1 MITSKSVAA
10 DKLESRLKGRIAELE
25 KSNIELR
32 ARLLEY
38 KHSEEAMG
46 KSEEKFE
53 YTSPQGKECR
63 FNTRIV
69 PEFVDDEVTSVLA
82 ISRDNTGIKEAKI
95 KIKET
100 LDNLEELVEDRTA
113 HSEKAY
119 ISLKESEKGLAEAQ
133 KIVHPGNRNWNIV
146 TSESYRSDDIY
157 QIFGCSPQEF
167 WATYDEFLSYVHPN
181 DKDYVN
187 NAVKG
192 ALDGKLYSIGHR
204 FILASGEERIVHEQG
219 EVIFGEG
226 KIRNSGIDIIGDIP
240 WGTHFCQ
247 FYQTKED
254 LMDVLVPYFKAGL
267 ENNEFCMWVTSRPLG
282 VEEAKK
288 ALRRAVPDLDT
299 YLEKGQIEII
309 PYNHWYVQEGSFD
322 SERVLNGWIEKLNKA
337 LANGYEGLRLSG
349 NIFWLEKKDW
359 NDFVD
364 YEEEV
369 DRVIGNYRMIALCTY
384 CLEKCNST
392 EIVDVVINH
401 QFALIKREGKWEQI
415 ESSKRKI
422 AEKTALQAAKDWKYT
437 FDAVPDL
444 IAIIDTEYRV
454 VRANR
459 AMAAKL
465 GVTPEECVGLTCYRA
480 IHGTN
485 EPPSFCPHKQLLKD
499 GIEHT
504 TEVCEDCL
512 GGHFLVSASPL
523 HDSEGKLIG
532 SVHVAHDISGLKQ
545 AEEALIRS
553 ENEFRTLAENSP
565 DLIARFDGQNRHLY
579 VNPVSVEIYGHSQE
593 EVIGKTHSE
602 LGRDPEQIKFW
613 EEHHEKVFATGKPE
627 TVEFEYTSPQ
637 GKKYYFNT
645 RIVPEFVD
653 GEVASVLA
661 ISRDIT
667 DIKEAEIRLKE
678 TLDNLEELVEDRTA
692 QLKKAYQSL
701 KESEK
706 GLAEAQKI
714 AHLGNW
720 NWNIVTNELYW
731 SDEIYRIFGY
741 TPQEFGP
748 TYDTFLSYVH
758 PNDKDYVNNAVK
770 GALDGKPYS
779 IDHRIILAGG
789 EERIVHEQGEV
800 IFGEGNV
807 PVRMMGIVQDIT
819 GRKKAEK
826 ALESANA
833 YNRSLIEASLD
844 PLVTIGSDG
853 KVTDVNK
860 ATELVTGYNRSELIG
875 TDFSDYFTEPEK
887 AREGYEHIFREG
899 LVRDYALEIQHR
911 DGHITPVLYN
921 ASVYRD
927 EGGEVIGIFAA
938 ARDVTEHK
946 RAEKALKLANA
957 YNRSLIEASIDP
969 LVTIGPDGKITDVNN
984 STESITGYSRK
995 ELIGTDFSD
1004 YFTKPEKARE
1014 GYQHVFQKGMVRDY
1028 PLEIRHKYG
1037 HITPVL
1043 YNASVYR
1050 DENGEVIGV
1059 FAAARDITELKKAEE
1074 KIQTLASVVESS
1086 NDAIIT
1092 ESLDGIITSWN
1103 KGAEQVYGYSAEEV
1117 LGKNM
1122 SILEPDHLKGEIKQL
1137 ADKVKQGKK
1146 VQHHETLRLKKD
1158 GKILNISVTLSPVF
1172 DVSGKLVA
1180 ISNIAGDITEKK
1192 ISENLLHEK
1201 QIAEVAN
1208 RTKNDFLAN
1217 MSHELRTPLNSII
1230 GFSDML
1236 YEQVYGEL
1244 NQKQRRA
1251 VGNISNSGKH
1261 LLNLINGILDL
1272 SKIEANKME
1281 LNYREFELA
1290 AKLDLIRNVLCPIAD
1305 KKNIEIEIDMDSR
1318 LTRIRAD
1325 EDKFTRIMYNLVD
1338 NAIKFSYEN
1347 SLVKIRARKKGDLVE
1362 ITVKDTG
1369 IGIKAEDQHKL
1380 FKPFSQV
1387 NSFSSKKFQGT
1398 GLGLSLVKQ
1407 IVNLHGGYVWFR
1419 SEQGEGSTF
1428 AFAIPIATK
1437 VKVLAYCH

>member
-1 MITSKSVAA
+1 MITSKSIAA
-10 DKLESRLKGRIAELE
+10 DELESRLKGRIAELE

-32 ARLLEY
+32 AKLLEY
-38 KHSEEAMG
+38 KHSEEAMS

-53 YTSPQGKECR
+53 YTSPQGKEYR
-63 FNTRIV
+63 FNARIV
-69 PEFVDDEVTSVLA
+69 PEFVAGEVASALA
-82 ISRDNTGIKEAKI
+82 ISRDITDIKEAKARL
-95 KIKET
+95 KET

-113 HSEKAY
+113 QLEKVY
-119 ISLKESEKGLAEAQ
+119 RSLKESEKGLAEAQ
-133 KIVHPGNRNWNIV
+133 KIAHLGNWNIV
-146 TSESYRSDDIY
+146 TNELYRSDEIY
-157 QIFGCSPQEF
+157 RIFGCNPQEF
-167 WATYDEFLSYVHPN
+167 GATYDAFLSYVHPE
-181 DKDYVN
+181 DQDYAN
-187 NAVKG
+187 NAVNG
-192 ALDGKLYSIGHR
+192 VLDGKPYSIDHR
-204 FILASGEERIVHEQG
+204 IVLAGGEERIVHEQG

-226 KIRNSGIDIIGDIP
+226 KIRNSGIDIVGDIP

-254 LMDVLVPYFKAGL
+254 LKEVLVPYFKAGL
-267 ENNEFCMWVTSRPLG
+267 ENNEFCMWITSESMD
-282 VEEAKK
+282 VEEVKE
-288 ALRRAVPDLDT
+288 ALRKAVPDIDA
-299 YLEKGQIEII
+299 YLGKGQIEII
-309 PYNHWYVQEGSFD
+309 PYIHWYVNEGVFD
-322 SERVLNGWIEKLNKA
+322 SKRVLKGWIEKLDNA
-337 LANGYEGLRLSG
+337 LENGYDGSRLSG
-349 NIFWLEKKDW
+349 NTFWLEKGNWD
-359 NDFVD
+359 DFVG
-364 YEEEV
+364 YEEEI
-369 DRVIGNYRMIALCTY
+369 DRVLGNYRMIALCTY
-384 CLEKCNST
+384 SLDRCNST
-392 EIVDVVINH
+392 EIIDIVVNH
-401 QFALIKREGKWEQI
+401 QFALIKKQGEWEQI
-415 ESSKRKI
+415 ESSRSKR
-422 AEKTALQAAKDWKYT
+422 AEEAVAQAARHWEYT
-437 FDAVPDL
+437 FDAIPDL
-444 IAIIDTEYRV
+444 IAILDNQYRI
-454 VRANR
+454 VRANK
-459 AMAAKL
+459 AMASKFN
-465 GVTPEECVGLTCYRA
+465 VTPEGCEGLTCYEA
-480 IHGTN
+480 VHGSG
-485 EPPSFCPHKQLLKD
+485 EPPSFCPHRQLLKD
-499 GIEHT
+499 GLEHT
-504 TEVCEDCL
+504 AEVCEDCL
-512 GGHFLVSASPL
+512 GGYFLVSVSPL

-532 SVHVAHDISGLKQ
+532 SVHVAHDINERKQ

-565 DLIARFDGQNRHLY
+565 DLIARFDRQNRHLY
-579 VNPVSVEIYGHSQE
+579 INPVSVEIYGHPQE
-593 EVIGKTHSE
+593 KVIGKTHSE

-613 EEHHEKVFATGKPE
+613 KEQHEKVFATGKPE
-627 TVEFEYTSPQ
+627 TMEFEYTSPQ

-645 RIVPEFVD
+645 QIVPEFVD

-678 TLDNLEELVEDRTA
+678 TLDNLEELVEDRTS
-692 QLKKAYQSL
+692 QLEKAYRSL

-731 SDEIYRIFGY
+731 SDEIYRIFGCI
-741 TPQEFGP
+741 PQEFGA
-748 TYDTFLSYVH
+748 TYDMFLSYVH
-758 PNDKDYVNNAVK
+758 PDDKDYVNNAVK

-807 PVRMMGIVQDIT
+807 PVRMNGVVQDIT
-819 GRKKAEK
+819 ERKK
-826 ALESANA
+826 
-833 YNRSLIEASLD
+833 
-844 PLVTIGSDG
+844 V
-853 KVTDVNK
+853 
-860 ATELVTGYNRSELIG
+860 
-875 TDFSDYFTEPEK
+875 
-887 AREGYEHIFREG
+887 
-899 LVRDYALEIQHR
+899 
-911 DGHITPVLYN
+911 
-921 ASVYRD
+921 
-927 EGGEVIGIFAA
+927 
-938 ARDVTEHK
+938 
-946 RAEKALKLANA
+946 EKALKLANA

-1004 YFTKPEKARE
+1004 YFTEPEKARE
-1014 GYQHVFQKGMVRDY
+1014 GYQHVFQNGLVRNY
-1028 PLEIRHKYG
+1028 PLEIRHKCG

-1050 DENGEVIGV
+1050 DETGEVIGV

-1074 KIQTLASVVESS
+1074 KIQKLANVVESS

-1092 ESLDGIITSWN
+1092 GSLDGVITSWN
-1103 KGAEQVYGYSAEEV
+1103 KGAEQVYGYLAEEV

-1122 SILEPDHLKGEIKQL
+1122 SILEPDNLKGEIKQL

-1146 VQHHETLRLKKD
+1146 VQHHETLRLKK
-1158 GKILNISVTLSPVF
+1158 GGTIVNISVTLSPVF

-1201 QIAEVAN
+1201 QMAEVAN

-1236 YEQVYGEL
+1236 YEQAYGEL
-1244 NQKQRRA
+1244 NRKQLRA
-1251 VGNISNSGKH
+1251 IGNISNSGKH

-1290 AKLDLIRNVLCPIAD
+1290 AKLDLIRNVLYPVAD
-1305 KKNIEIEIDMDSR
+1305 KKNIDIEIDMDSK
-1318 LTRIRAD
+1318 LTKICAD

-1347 SLVKIRARKKGDLVE
+1347 SLVKIAARKKGDLVE
-1362 ITVKDTG
+1362 ITVKDAG

-1437 VKVLAYCH
+1437 VKVFAYCT